1 MNNITDQVY
10 QQHIEEVK
18 AVAKK
23 LTINQEAAIEKSI
36 ENNTKGS
43 DIGDFLIA
51 FYKKEIIPFVED
63 DPVLVE
69 MMLNVSI
76 MLRSISYGLDKQNNI
91 KGSRLTRRLV
101 AKQGL

>member
-1 MNNITDQVY
+1 MITITD
-10 QQHIEEVK
+10 IEEVK
-18 AVAKK
+18 QVATKM
-23 LTINQEAAIEKSI
+23 TYSQEDAIAKSI

-43 DIGDFLIA
+43 DIGDFLIQ

-63 DPVLVE
+63 DDLLKE

-76 MLRSISYGLDKQNNI
+76 MLRSISSGLDRQNNT
-91 KGSRLTRRLV
+91 KQSRLTRRLV